1 MDERTNTTVRLRGD
15 TGNWQATLAG
25 AVDSSFRSGCSMK
38 QSLGLWRGG
47 GGRKAVRVLA
57 GKKVGWDTQEV
68 RKYRDGMKE
77 SQFCEWPKVFPHLE
91 GKPA

>member
-1 MDERTNTTVRLRGD
+1 MWHTFQIRRKNTRWMSERNTTVRLRGD

-47 GGRKAVRVLA
+47 GGR
-57 GKKVGWDTQEV
+57 GG
-68 RKYRDGMKE
+68 
-77 SQFCEWPKVFPHLE
+77 
-91 GKPA
+91 